1 MAKNLIVCCDGTW
14 NTPEQR
20 EGGLPCPTNVVK
32 LHNLSVEDESQR
44 RYYHPGVGTNGGV
57 FDKALGGGVGVGISQ
72 NIKSAYEWLC
82 RNYATGIA
90 SSFSA
95 LVVGRSRRVV
105 WEGLLPLWPA

>member
-44 RYYHPGVGTNGGV
+44 RYYHPGVGHGWRWK
-57 FDKALGGGVGVGISQ
+57 DKLH
-72 NIKSAYEWLC
+72 LC
-82 RNYATGIA
+82 RSVGATG
-90 SSFSA
+90 SFCPFVIES
-95 LVVGRSRRVV
+95 GRCVCLA
-105 WEGLLPLWPA
+105 EIPTT